1 MTTNSPSF
9 AFKSIGNSETSATP
23 YSNLNVAPD
32 ARRRKKTE
40 LCLPPAGTMRW
51 GIRSKAAVVAA
62 IRGGVLTLEEA
73 CQRYALSESEY
84 RTWEQGLDIY
94 GLAGLG
100 LAGRQKF
107 RSILNR
113 SAKSPA

>member
-9 AFKSIGNSETSATP
+9 AFKSAGNGETSTNS

-32 ARRRKKTE
+32 TRRRKKPE
-40 LCLPPAGTMRW
+40 LCLPPPGTMRW
-51 GIRSKAAVVAA
+51 GVRSKAAVVAA
-62 IRGGVLTLEEA
+62 IRGGVLTLDEA
-73 CQRYALSESEY
+73 CERYALSESEY

-113 SAKSPA
+113 SDKPPA